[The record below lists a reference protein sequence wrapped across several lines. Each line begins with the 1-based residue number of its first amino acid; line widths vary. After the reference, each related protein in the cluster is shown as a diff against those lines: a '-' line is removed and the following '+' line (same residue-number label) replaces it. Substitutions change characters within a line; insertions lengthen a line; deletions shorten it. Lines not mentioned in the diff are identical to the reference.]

1 MSIWDAGV
9 IRVLKLVNVDA
20 GYGDGLVL
28 RNVSLE
34 VPKGRITCLVGRNG
48 AGKTTTMRSIMGL
61 INVSKGDIVLAGNG
75 ITGLKTYDRAK
86 AGIGYVPQGREI
98 IPRLTVEENLM
109 IGLEVKNGKGYI
121 PESIYETFPILKE
134 FLHRPGGDLSGGQQ
148 QQLAIARAILAEP
161 KVLLLDEPTEGI
173 QPSIIQEI
181 GKIILELKSQMAI
194 LIVEQ
199 YLEFVLGVTDYCYV
213 MENGR
218 ITMKGE
224 PENIDMEALQATMSL

>member
-1 MSIWDAGV
+1 
-9 IRVLKLVNVDA
+9 VLKLVNVDA

-109 IGLEVKNGKGYI
+109 IGLEAKNGKGYI
-121 PESIYETFPILKE
+121 PESIYATFPILKE

-181 GKIILELKSQMAI
+181 EKIILELKSQMAI